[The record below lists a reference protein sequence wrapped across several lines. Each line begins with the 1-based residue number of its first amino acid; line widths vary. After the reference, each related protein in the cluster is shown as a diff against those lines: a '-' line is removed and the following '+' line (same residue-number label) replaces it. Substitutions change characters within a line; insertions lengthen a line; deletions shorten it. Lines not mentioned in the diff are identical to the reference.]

1 MPLNGLPSTWHSRV
15 CPVLVANSGIIGAI
29 TAKITARHDDA
40 VERMNTKQLVVIWYA
55 GLAIA
60 TTLLFYAAG
69 QSWMPWA
76 LLAVIVTIAALFV
89 YTFRPHPAVNKK
101 MLILF
106 VATPTV
112 VLLLIIAV
120 GVYIDQR
127 PTPTRS
133 SLPSYGPVRVAETDV
148 ELFDMRFGHTGRTGT
163 LYGRVR
169 NNSNLRLSDLDIKI
183 LILDESTQIDGK
195 EVRVTSSVPPGE
207 VRGFKTSLYFNREL
221 PEEVNWSY
229 QLVRAQG
236 YPVIP

>member
-1 MPLNGLPSTWHSRV
+1 
-15 CPVLVANSGIIGAI
+15 
-29 TAKITARHDDA
+29 
-40 VERMNTKQLVVIWYA
+40 MNTKQLVVIWYA

-69 QSWMPWA
+69 QSWTPWA

-101 MLILF
+101 MLRRF
-106 VATPTV
+106 VATPIV
-112 VLLLIIAV
+112 VLLLIMAV
-120 GVYIDQR
+120 VIYIDQP

-133 SLPSYGPVRVAETDV
+133 FRPSYGSVHVAETDV

-169 NNSNLRLSDLDIKI
+169 NNSNLRLSELDIKI

-195 EVRVTSSVPPGE
+195 EVRVTFSVPPGE
-207 VRGFKTSLYFNREL
+207 VRGFQTSLRFNREL
-221 PEEVNWSY
+221 PEKVNWSY
-229 QLVRAQG
+229 QFVSARG